1 MPQEETAPPPKVRR
15 DAVFYLRWAI
25 GLLLGV
31 VIAAT
36 VGTLVF
42 PGMARVAVSASLV
55 AAGVLL
61 VGSMILWRG
70 EGLPGEAQ
78 GHRPAEAAALPAFG
92 ALIVVAGL
100 LVAQCWRVEATGMPW
115 STVFPSW
122 FLGS

>member
-15 DAVFYLRWAI
+15 DAAFYLRWAI

-70 EGLPGEAQ
+70 EALPGEAEA
-78 GHRPAEAAALPAFG
+78 HRPAEAAAVPGFG
-92 ALIVVAGL
+92 ALGL
-100 LVAQCWRVEATGMPW
+100 AVGLIALQCWRAEFAGAAW
-115 STVFPSW
+115 HSLFPTW
-122 FLGS
+122 FLGA